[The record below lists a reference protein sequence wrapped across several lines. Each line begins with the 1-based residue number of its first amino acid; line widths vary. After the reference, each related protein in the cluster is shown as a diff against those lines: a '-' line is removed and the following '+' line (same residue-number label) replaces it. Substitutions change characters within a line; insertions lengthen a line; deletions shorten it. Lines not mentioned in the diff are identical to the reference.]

1 MKKNEKIFSASLAN
15 RNMIQRRN
23 QDVDDKPIWQH

>member
-15 RNMIQRRN
+15 KNMIQHRN
-23 QDVDDKPIWQH
+23 QDVDDKPI